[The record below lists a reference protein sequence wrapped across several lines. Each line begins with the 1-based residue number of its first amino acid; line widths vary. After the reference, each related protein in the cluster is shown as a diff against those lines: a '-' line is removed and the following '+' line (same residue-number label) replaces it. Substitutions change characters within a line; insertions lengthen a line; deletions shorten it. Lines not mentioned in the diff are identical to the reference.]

1 MPKHVTMLKLLTA
14 TTASILLAAP
24 AIAVVDPKVAA
35 QCKDARD
42 FVGCV
47 KAFTSPAAI
56 TTDDGLEGLR
66 NAMKQVAARLSAGMN
81 YRDSTLTF
89 QPVVDALAIV
99 ENSHPDSL
107 SVQSARKA
115 SRLFDAMQDAW
126 DLQIKNSPNDW
137 SNYLGDKRM
146 VSCNSITQAANRF
159 NNIYGSEVISYQIK
173 KGIINI
179 GLCSIPVG
187 QMPLDYMY
195 PVVIRVLNEGS
206 ISPAEIASREAQA
219 KEADAKRKREEEMAR
234 MEPWEKHLEEN
245 PKLKEWV
252 NANPKVA
259 EIEKAKFLGR
269 QSKPEAFTLPSGT
282 NWKW

>member
-1 MPKHVTMLKLLTA
+1 MRHLLVA
-14 TTASILLAAP
+14 AAVALLAAP
-24 AIAVVDPKVAA
+24 AIAVVDPKVAS

-47 KAFTSPAAI
+47 KAFTNPAAI
-56 TTDDGLEGLR
+56 TTDDGLDGLR

-107 SVQSARKA
+107 SVQNARKA

-137 SNYLGDKRM
+137 SNYLGDKRV
-146 VSCNSITQAANRF
+146 VSCDSITQAAKRF
-159 NNIYGSEVISYQIK
+159 NNIYGSEVIYYQTK

-195 PVVIRVLNEGS
+195 PVVIRVLNEGA
-206 ISPAEIASREAQA
+206 ISPAEIALRESRA
-219 KEADAKRKREEEMAR
+219 KEAEAKRQREKELCEMGPWKR
-234 MEPWEKHLEEN
+234 KLEEDT
-245 PKLKEWV
+245 KLKAWA
-252 NANPKVA
+252 NANPSA
-259 EIEKAKFLGR
+259 AK
-269 QSKPEAFTLPSGT
+269 QAMKKYIAKESSSSKCASVPSNNSNYWG
-282 NWKW
+282 N